1 MKNGNWCVYIGTWHF
16 EKLFLVADRKK
27 GEIVCHLNKC
37 CWYFFSFSVWSQ
49 LMHKA
54 YTKYICSSIL
64 RPLCMWLFVEKYSN
78 TQADLIVILNGIK
91 SAPSR
96 QTKVTLNQVNID
108 RPREEE
114 KNGKNSGITR
124 NCMLLFSTFM
134 GFFHFINSFI
144 FVWTF
149 VISDNNNSNKWILFN

>member
-37 CWYFFSFSVWSQ
+37 CCYFFSFSVWSQ

-114 KNGKNSGITR
+114 KKWQNQRDHTKLHAAFFDFYG
-124 NCMLLFSTFM
+124 LFSLHQLV
-134 GFFHFINSFI
+134 HFRLNFCDLWQQQQQQMDFI
-144 FVWTF
+144 
-149 VISDNNNSNKWILFN
+149 